1 MIGDNIIDLGCVGH
15 CDIVNTDICIENA
28 GTYYLE
34 YDLDGVKRYVEIT
47 TGADAENLVFPA
59 KEFPVNREIM
69 MRVLDSDQK
78 VLGDGEFNK
87 IRFKTI
93 IKLINE

>member
-1 MIGDNIIDLGCVGH
+1 MIADSIIDLGCVGH

-34 YDLDGVKRYVEIT
+34 YELDGVNRYVKIIT
-47 TGADAENLVFPA
+47 ETDAEKLSFPANVFPA
-59 KEFPVNREIM
+59 NREIM
-69 MRVLDSDQK
+69 MRILDSDQN
-78 VLGDGEFNK
+78 VMGDGEFNK

-93 IKLINE
+93 VKLINE